1 MKFTEMKYYIK
12 RGSKRLS
19 GFYPNDIP
27 SVFAFRRND
36 FYCFSTWSEA
46 NDFLIRVNKEVNSPE
61 NVLRYG
67 KYAKLNTSIVKNLKI
82 EGVLV

>member
-1 MKFTEMKYYIK
+1 MKYYLK

-27 SVFAFRRND
+27 GVFAFRKND

-46 NDFLIRVNKEVNSPE
+46 NNFLVRINKEVNEVANIS
-61 NVLRYG
+61 RYG
-67 KYAKLNTSIVKNLKI
+67 KYAKLNTSIAKNLKI
-82 EGVLV
+82 EGILV